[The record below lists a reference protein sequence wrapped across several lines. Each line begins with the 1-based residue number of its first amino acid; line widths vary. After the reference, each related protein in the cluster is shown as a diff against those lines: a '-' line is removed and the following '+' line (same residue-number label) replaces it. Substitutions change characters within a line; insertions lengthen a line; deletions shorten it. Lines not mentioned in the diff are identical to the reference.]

1 MIKFDVFI
9 SYSSNDKAA
18 ADAACAAMEH
28 AGVRC
33 WIAPRDITPGTDWGE
48 AIMDALD
55 NCRAMVLIFSAS
67 ANNSPQIRREIER
80 AVNRGVPV
88 LPVRIEDIVPT
99 KALAYF
105 MGPVHWLDAM
115 TPPLDQHLRRL
126 AEVAKAIM
134 RPVTDHA
141 DEGDSVRGAA
151 SVAPAATS
159 PIAAPPVAPA
169 VSAPPVAPAAAP
181 GPRTAE
187 VAAAVATAAPAAR
200 AAASTG
206 KGMVVAVIAIAVLAV
221 LLVGGIGFW
230 ALVLNRPSPVVVA
243 GQLAITGPEIAT
255 FNGPQ
260 GGPFSPAQ
268 VGLELKATGSGFD
281 WALDGASPQWVAVVP
296 AQGHLND
303 NGGARANVGLSASAQ
318 ELAQGQYEGQIFF
331 KNLASGSTV
340 GRTVRLTVAARQP
353 RAVVSPPVASASPS
367 SSSADGLRVDGP
379 DRVSFTGLQGGPFN
393 PPQMALQLRAL
404 GAALK
409 WSVEAPDW
417 ITVEPKQGE
426 LGADGSA
433 DVTTSPSD
441 AAARLS
447 GGRHTA
453 QIRIKNLATGAIAIR
468 PAEINVIS
476 SPQLPRV
483 PKGN

>member
-1 MIKFDVFI
+1 MIQFDVFI

-134 RPVTDHA
+134 RPVPEFA
-141 DEGDSVRGAA
+141 DDGESVRAAA
-151 SVAPAATS
+151 SVAPGATS
-159 PIAAPPVAPA
+159 PIAAPPVAPT
-169 VSAPPVAPAAAP
+169 VSASPIAPAAP
-181 GPRTAE
+181 GPRPVE
-187 VAAAVATAAPAAR
+187 AAAATRAPPAREAAP
-200 AAASTG
+200 TG
-206 KGMVVAVIAIAVLAV
+206 KGMLFAVIAIAVVAA
-221 LLVGGIGFW
+221 LLVGGIAFW
-230 ALVLNRPSPVVVA
+230 AFVLNRPSPVVVA
-243 GQLAITGPEIAT
+243 SQLVVTGPDIAS

-268 VGLELKATGSGFD
+268 VGLELRATGSGFD
-281 WALDGASPQWVAVVP
+281 WALDGGRPQWIAVQP

-303 NGGARANVGLSASAQ
+303 NGSARVNVGPSASAQ

-331 KNLASGSTV
+331 KNLASGTTV
-340 GRTVRLTVAARQP
+340 GRTVRLTVAARQAP
-353 RAVVSPPVASASPS
+353 AVISRPPVASSSPS

-393 PPQMALQLRAL
+393 PPQMVLQLRAL
-404 GAALK
+404 GTALK

-426 LGADGSA
+426 LGADSSA

-468 PAEINVIS
+468 PAEITVIG